1 MRQAFV
7 PIGWAV
13 FFSALALIVPVV
25 MGRLEDGL
33 WTFARGAVLGVAG
46 SLLAVG
52 VTLVWTGSRQS
63 SPPLPA
69 GVRIALA
76 ANIVFLAFFA
86 LELSDRIVRQEGRIG
101 YWSTYLHLPTLALFG
116 GLVAGRRWAWWTWRL
131 VSALSVLWFVGFAVL
146 VPFARLQSDGIP
158 IPWYGRVYVMAVTLA
173 FVAILTAAFR
183 SLGRPETRN
192 WFGLPIAAKVSKP
205 TVA

>member
-1 MRQAFV
+1 MRQALV
-7 PIGWAV
+7 PVGWAV
-13 FFSALALIVPVV
+13 FFSALALVVPVV

-33 WTFARGAVLGVAG
+33 WTFARGAVLGAAG

-52 VTLVWTGSRQS
+52 VALIWIGSRQN

-76 ANIVFLAFFA
+76 ANILFLAFFA

-116 GLVAGRRWAWWTWRL
+116 GLVAGRPWAWWTWRI
-131 VSALSVLWFVGFAVL
+131 VSALGVLWFAGFAVL
-146 VPFARLQSDGIP
+146 VPFARLQSDGVP

-183 SLGRPETRN
+183 SLGRPETRI
-192 WFGLPIAAKVSKP
+192 WFGLPAASGSADP
-205 TVA
+205 TAA